1 MKKKNRKRVGKQLK
15 QEARMKAKMSEND
28 KRAADK
34 MEEMYKLYFSKVA
47 DARMSEDENALA
59 FALMELGAKTTEWL
73 DILTK
78 DIEDQ
83 MKVETSEPTV
93 PKDFIITIDK
103 AAEDSTSTL

>member
-34 MEEMYKLYFSKVA
+34 MEEMYKLYFSKVT

-83 MKVETSEPTV
+83 MKIETSEPTV
-93 PKDFIITIDK
+93 PKDFIIAIDK